1 VRSPVRTAPSPGW
14 TIAFDLL
21 LLVGAIVI
29 LHIAVS
35 GPIPSGGDGG
45 NWLALAREWLGADVM
60 SAEVVYEPVFI
71 ALLASMLGAFGLVN
85 ALVITA
91 FLSEAL
97 LVSAVYLTVRKASRL
112 PALVAAAM
120 VGAAGYRLEAYAWGA
135 YPQILAVGFAVLA
148 VWAAVRFVQRGR
160 WVQLVMAV
168 AGALVVLFTHK
179 LVAGL
184 MLMAIPAA
192 SAHLLWLERYRRELW
207 KNTAVVVG
215 LVWAVGAFFVWSWFG
230 DSSAGVEPTLNSL
243 GLGLGEQLRFAF
255 QEAGVPWIII
265 SVLALVA
272 FGLRGWPRGVAP
284 AVSASFGWL
293 VASVVGFLAL
303 GEPRVLL
310 QAQVALLPAAVVVV
324 WRWWRAMPADR
335 TRARRAGR
343 LGFAF
348 FGVALLG
355 SIVLTGLHRYDG
367 AADWYRVAGQRQ
379 LEAMAELSEVV
390 EPGDLAVASRGPNG
404 NPVGWWVEGFA
415 GIPTYTSIDTAFLAF
430 PDERAQAEFAAELFS
445 SPPEDAAAMMDE
457 IGARF
462 LILDRRGPDAGW
474 LGGGE
479 PVGLTSLADGTLLIL
494 EVSDG

>member
-1 VRSPVRTAPSPGW
+1 M
-14 TIAFDLL
+14 IAFDLL
-21 LLVGAIVI
+21 LLVGAVVI

-45 NWLALAREWLGADVM
+45 NWLALAREWLGEDVM

-71 ALLASMLGAFGLVN
+71 AMLASMLGVFGSVNGLVV
-85 ALVITA
+85 AA
-91 FLSEAL
+91 FLSEAM
-97 LVSAVYLTVRKASRL
+97 LVSAVYLTVRKTGRL
-112 PALVAAAM
+112 PALVAAVLVA
-120 VGAAGYRLEAYAWGA
+120 AAGYRLEAYAWGA
-135 YPQILAVGFAVLA
+135 YPQILALGFAVLT

-160 WVQLVMAV
+160 WVQLVMV
-168 AGALVVLFTHK
+168 VSGALAVLLTHK

-184 MLMAIPAA
+184 MLMALPAA
-192 SAHLLWLERYRRELW
+192 SVHLLFLERFRRELW
-207 KNTAVVVG
+207 KNTAMVVG
-215 LVWAVGAFFVWSWFG
+215 LVWTVGAFFVWSWFG

-265 SVLALVA
+265 SILALVG
-272 FGLRGWPRGVAP
+272 FGLRAWPRGVAT
-284 AVSASFGWL
+284 AVSASFGWF
-293 VASVVGFLAL
+293 VASLVGFLSL

-324 WRWWRAMPADR
+324 WRWWRAMPAER

-343 LGFAF
+343 LGVAF

-379 LEAMAELSEVV
+379 LVALNTLSEVA

-404 NPVGWWVEGFA
+404 NPVGWWVEGYA
-415 GIPTYTSIDTAFLAF
+415 GIPTYTNIDTAFLAF
-430 PDERAQAEFAAELFS
+430 PEEREQAHFAAELFS
-445 SPPEDAAAMMDE
+445 SPPEEAAAMMGE

-479 PVGLTSLADGTLLIL
+479 PVGLNQLADGTLLVMEL
-494 EVSDG
+494 SDGS